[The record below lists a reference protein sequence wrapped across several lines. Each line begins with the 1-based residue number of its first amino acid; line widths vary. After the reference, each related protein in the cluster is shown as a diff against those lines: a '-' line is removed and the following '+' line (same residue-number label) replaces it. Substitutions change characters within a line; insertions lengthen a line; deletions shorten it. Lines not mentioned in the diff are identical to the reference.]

1 MAKVVRIRGGGGEG
15 GGIDARSCKG
25 TGPRDFP
32 QLVVKV
38 TRVVYV
44 SVKEEKVMEE
54 EVVGEDKE
62 ETASKNPV
70 RDNEEGVEKARSM
83 CMVHDLN
90 AELFL
95 EEGVYVRW

>member
-1 MAKVVRIRGGGGEG
+1 M
-15 GGIDARSCKG
+15 
-25 TGPRDFP
+25 
-32 QLVVKV
+32 
-38 TRVVYV
+38 
-44 SVKEEKVMEE
+44 SVKEEKVMEGE
-54 EVVGEDKE
+54 EVVGGEDKE